1 VGWSYGVVN
10 LPIFAVGLGLVAL
23 GSWLSA
29 RRKRAVLPAVN
40 PAK

>member
-1 VGWSYGVVN
+1 VAN
-10 LPIFAVGLGLVAL
+10 LLIFAVGPGLVAL